1 MQPTTLA
8 IFFIK
13 RTTWQAYN
21 RARKEAAQ
29 KEAEIY
35 KDNVNSYAKQKFYPG
50 DYI

>member
-21 RARKEAAQ
+21 RARKEA
-29 KEAEIY
+29 EIY